1 MQFSPNITKIVHQGV
16 DTLLTSYISI
26 DEKNYYDIY
35 LPFLEKLETLKK
47 EAQEKEAF
55 DNASRFVTADLAG
68 FGKFMVYAQGVGSFK
83 YLINNED
90 IKVYLSSTKY
100 GANDF
105 QTAQVKVEFR
115 SHYLF
120 ASGHLKAYEIVN
132 KFIDKIMGKTRKLC
146 LRLDLATDVQ
156 GIKYTGL
163 DKFRFQTFMKNTDF
177 EVVNGFTKNRKTTG
191 FQFGVGDFV
200 FRIYDKTLKIKQD
213 PSSSY
218 IRYKWI
224 MNGYDI
230 HNEEQVFR
238 HEIQLRRAYL
248 KKYTPNDIDDEVLWH
263 FTQLGNIWTMG
274 TKKIRWT
281 DLTNSEI
288 IRICETNIK
297 SDSVKKIFQRAR
309 QDDTRNNF
317 WDVIK
322 VWDNNLADS
331 ISKYEYVKEAKKST
345 SFKYVKA
352 LISSTYKAYGA
363 NPLHLME
370 VVEQVQK
377 QLMQND
383 ELNLHEYGELKI
395 LSNFVQNAKII
406 ERHSVNVIND
416 YSYQVQDK
424 FIALK
429 SKLCTID
436 HPEMRTAEIYLE
448 KRGLATKN
456 AS

>member
-1 MQFSPNITKIVHQGV
+1 MHFSPNITKIVHQGV
-16 DTLLTSYISI
+16 DTLVSSYISI
-26 DEKNYYDIY
+26 DDKNYNDIY
-35 LPFLEKLETLKK
+35 LPFLEKLEVLKK

-68 FGKFMVYAQGVGSFK
+68 FGKFMVYAQGMGIFK
-83 YLINNED
+83 YKIQNDDVLIC
-90 IKVYLSSTKY
+90 LSSTKY

-120 ASGHLKAYEIVN
+120 ASGHLKAYQIVN
-132 KFIDKIMGKTRKLC
+132 KFIDKIMGRTRKLC

-156 GIKYTGL
+156 GVKYTGL
-163 DKFRFQTFMKNTDF
+163 DKFRFQTFIKNTDF

-191 FQFGVGDFV
+191 FQFGAGDYV

-213 PSSSY
+213 PSSAY

-230 HNEEQVFR
+230 HSDEQVFR
-238 HEIQLRRAYL
+238 HEIQLRRAFL
-248 KKYTPNDIDDEVLWH
+248 KKYIPNDQDDEVLWH
-263 FTQLGNIWTMG
+263 FTQLGNLWTVG
-274 TKKIRWT
+274 TQKVRWT

-309 QDDTRNNF
+309 QDDTRNKF

-331 ISKYEYVKEAKKST
+331 ISKYEYVKEAKKTT
-345 SFKYVKA
+345 SHKYMKA
-352 LISSTYKAYGA
+352 LISATYKSYGA
-363 NPLHLME
+363 DPRNIVD
-370 VVEQVQK
+370 VVDLVQK
-377 QLMQND
+377 QLMKN
-383 ELNLHEYGELKI
+383 EEINLHQYGELKI

-416 YSYQVQDK
+416 YSFAVQDK

-429 SKLCTID
+429 SKLSTIN